1 MDPLNPPHSPGSPH
15 SLGSPE
21 ALTPKVAA
29 LTVSVP
35 AAPAPSAPAQAAPAQ
50 AVPAPTGVT
59 VTRSAS
65 VDAMP
70 SAAASVATAPART
83 VPTDPAPTAAAPP
96 DPVVAPPTPT
106 DRPPRRALSGDQRA
120 LLARRLRERA
130 AAAAARPT
138 GIPARPD
145 DEPQPLSLAQERLWF
160 VEQLTPGTAAY
171 VLPTAGRLRGPLRD
185 EALAEALRLIA
196 VRHDTLRSTFPA
208 DEDGM
213 PRVRVTPADGFTV
226 PWRTRDLTGLPAGER
241 ETAARA
247 AVEDEVA
254 LPFGLVDGP
263 LLRALL
269 LRLADDDHVLVIC
282 QHHLVGDGWS
292 AGVLLDELLTGYEE
306 LARGA
311 TPSPPPLPIRYGDF
325 AHWQR
330 ERQSLPGAA
339 ADLRYWCEAMTGVPP
354 LDLPTDRPRPA
365 VPGPGGATHA
375 FRLDADTYQ
384 AVRALSRARGAT
396 LYMTLLAAFQVVLGR
411 WSGQRDF
418 AVGTPFAGRPDEA
431 TEGLIGLFS
440 TMLPI
445 RADLGTSEPGPEDD
459 AVDGD
464 GDDAGPG
471 FAVVL
476 DRVRTAAL
484 GAQQHREAPFERLVE
499 ALNLPR
505 NLGRPPLFQ
514 VSFALQNHRAQTVQP
529 RDLQWRTFPFEGT
542 GVHLDLGLYC
552 TETEDGLDAFVTYR
566 TDLWDA
572 ATVARLAG
580 HWQRVLAGA
589 AADPHTPVGALD
601 LLTPGERDRV
611 LYEWNDSGAARPAA
625 ATLAAAVTAQAAR
638 TPDAIALVHEGR
650 TLTYAELDRRANR
663 LARLLRG
670 TGAGPDRLVGVCLDQ
685 GLDQAVC
692 LLAVLKSGAA
702 YVPLD
707 PEQPRERLAHM
718 LTDSAPV
725 ALVTTSVRRSL
736 LTASDAPVLLLDGL
750 ADRLAAVP
758 DTPPGDGA
766 GAGPDHLAY
775 VIYTSGSTGT
785 PKGVAV
791 QHRQVLTYL
800 AGVRQRFG
808 EAGLADGA
816 RYVLLQ
822 SLAFDFGLTTLYL
835 ALTTGGTLHLL
846 PPRTPG
852 PELAAHLAEW
862 RIDCVKLTPS
872 HLAALCAEVDD
883 PAELLPRRL
892 LVLGGEASGWEWARR
907 LAVAGAR
914 TGCRVINHYGPTEA
928 TVGATTHLV
937 DPDLPAAGP
946 TTPIGH
952 PLPGARVYLLDA
964 RRQPV
969 PAGVPGE
976 LWIGGDRLARGYLGL
991 PDLTAER
998 FRADPFADDPR
1009 TDPAPVTASVTASA
1023 TAPVTEEPRRPDRSA
1038 RPERPGRP
1046 GRPDRPEGSGDADD
1060 GEIVQAAAAPR
1071 MYRTGDLARH
1081 RSDGTIEFL
1090 GRDDHQVKI
1099 RGYRVEL
1106 GEVEAHLARLPGV
1119 AQAVAAARGPA
1130 GELVLVGYLVPTA
1143 DEAPPPVAELRRLL
1157 AEKLPDYL
1165 VPSRFVVLP
1174 DLPRQA
1180 HGKVDRRALP
1190 EPGTPG
1196 PGEAAVWTAPAT
1208 PTEEAVA
1215 GCWAALLGL
1224 ERVGAH
1230 DDFFDLGGHSLLAMR
1245 MVAALRGL
1253 LGPEARITLM
1263 DVFRERTVAA
1273 LAALADR
1280 SDSERGPS
1288 RFLHELTPRQ
1298 SLDRVTLS
1306 LVCLPYGG
1314 GSAVVY
1320 QPLADALPPG
1330 VALHAVAV
1338 PGHDLGMSEESL
1350 PLEEVARRCAEEV
1363 LSGVTGPVAVYG
1375 HCGVGAALAVELAH
1389 QLSAAGREPA
1399 AVYLGGIFPFA
1410 RPTEG
1415 LLGLLARF
1423 SVLDRRRSGRL
1434 HLNWLRSMGADL
1446 EGLEPEQLAT
1456 IVRNVREDSRAAE
1469 AYFTEQ
1475 LARPAPALASPV
1487 VSVIGSADPGTDFHR
1502 ERFREWGFVGPTTA
1516 VAVLDEGGH
1525 YFLKHRATELA
1536 EIVTTVHPAVAAS
1549 RTGPGPGSAPDT
1561 EPEHSAFTKA
1571 RVATKATEV
1580 AGATGVTDTTRT
1592 TEPDNA
1598 ERDRTEPVSPEND
1611 STGPG
1616 DTESDGL
1623 EHADV
1628 VALTRAHRPGRATWW
1643 LDGVH
1648 HASAA
1653 GERSATPA
1661 TRRDTRRFVAVAAS
1675 QMISQTGS
1683 ALTEFALPLWIYLS
1697 TDSVAWFGLF
1707 AVLGIVPGLLAAP
1720 LLGGLVDRVDRRRV
1734 MLVSTLVCG
1743 TSEAVLALLH
1753 VLGTLRPWHVGV
1765 LMAILSVSLTGQR
1778 LAFQSAIPQL
1788 VPKRYLGHANGVVQI
1803 SGGMAQVVAPLA
1815 AVGLLAGIGLGG
1827 VLLIDVV
1834 SYVVAA
1840 LILLAVRFP
1849 RTLAARRRETLKQE
1863 ITAGFRLVWRR
1874 PGFRA
1879 MLLFF
1884 AVLNLFLPVLF
1895 QLVPPLVLGFSG
1907 LGTVAT
1913 VSLAGGIGAIVG
1925 GLAMG
1930 VWGGPRHRRMRGMLL
1945 VLPVLA
1951 FFSVLTGLRP
1961 ELLMVCAG
1969 VFGMSAS
1976 LSILNGIYLTIIQV
1990 KVPQRFHG
1998 RVMALNQ
2005 LVAWSTLPVGFLLI
2019 APFGSRYLEPLMTS
2033 DGALADTVGA
2043 VLGAGDGRGIG
2054 LLYILLGV
2062 AILLLGAVSLR
2073 VRVLARFDR
2082 EVPDAQADDLVGLAA
2097 LTSDRP
2103 ALGTPTTAGTR
2114 PMRTG

>member
-1 MDPLNPPHSPGSPH
+1 MTEPLHAPERTPQDGS
-15 SLGSPE
+15 
-21 ALTPKVAA
+21 
-29 LTVSVP
+29 
-35 AAPAPSAPAQAAPAQ
+35 
-50 AVPAPTGVT
+50 
-59 VTRSAS
+59 R
-65 VDAMP
+65 
-70 SAAASVATAPART
+70 TAP
-83 VPTDPAPTAAAPP
+83 
-96 DPVVAPPTPT
+96 PV
-106 DRPPRRALSGDQRA
+106 PRRALSGDQRA
-120 LLARRLRERA
+120 LLARRLRDR
-130 AAAAARPT
+130 AAARPT

-145 DEPQPLSLAQERLWF
+145 DAPQPLSLAQERLWF

-171 VLPTAGRLRGPLRD
+171 VLPTAGRLRGPLRA
-185 EALAEALRLIA
+185 EPLAEALRLIA
-196 VRHDTLRSTFPA
+196 VRHDTLRSSFPV
-208 DEDGM
+208 DGDGA
-213 PRVRVTPADGFTV
+213 PRVRIAPADGFAV
-226 PWRTRDLTGLPAGER
+226 PWRTRDLAGLPADER
-241 ETAARA
+241 ETVARA
-247 AVEDEVA
+247 AVEAEVA
-254 LPFGLVDGP
+254 RPFDLANGP

-306 LARGA
+306 VARGNDFA
-311 TPSPPPLPIRYGDF
+311 PPPLPVRYGDF

-330 ERQSLPGAA
+330 ERQHLPQAA
-339 ADLRYWCEAMTGVPP
+339 TDLAYWCDAMAGVPP

-365 VPGPGGATHA
+365 VPGPDGATYT
-375 FRLDADTYQ
+375 FRLDPDTHR
-384 AVRALSRARGAT
+384 AVRALARARGTT
-396 LYMTLLAAFQVVLGR
+396 LFTTLLAAFQVVLGR

-418 AVGTPFAGRPDEA
+418 AVGTPFAGRPTEA

-445 RADLGTSEPGPEDD
+445 RADLGAPGPGPDQAADD
-459 AVDGD
+459 G
-464 GDDAGPG
+464 AGPD
-471 FAVVL
+471 FATVL

-484 GAQQHREAPFERLVE
+484 GAQQHRETPFERLVE
-499 ALNLPR
+499 ALDLPR
-505 NLGRPPLFQ
+505 DVGRPPLFQ
-514 VSFALQNHRAQTVQP
+514 VSFALQNHRAQTVRP
-529 RDLQWRTFPFEGT
+529 RGLQWRTFPFEGS

-552 TETEDGLDAFVTYR
+552 TEPDEPGAGLEAFVTYR

-572 ATVARLAG
+572 DTVARIAG
-580 HWQRVLAGA
+580 HWQRVLARV

-611 LYEWNDSGAARPAA
+611 LYEWNDSGAARPVA
-625 ATLAAAVTAQAAR
+625 ATLADAVATQAAR
-638 TPDAIALVHEGR
+638 TPDAVALVHEGR
-650 TLTYAELDRRANR
+650 PLTYGELDRRANR
-663 LARLLRG
+663 LARLLRT

-685 GLDQAVC
+685 GIDQAVC

-736 LTASDAPVLLLDGL
+736 LTASNAPVLLLDGL

-758 DTPPGDGA
+758 DTPLGDGA
-766 GAGPDHLAY
+766 GPDDLAY

-800 AGVRQRFG
+800 AGVHQRFA
-808 EAGLADGA
+808 EAGLPGGA

-835 ALTTGGTLHLL
+835 SLTTGGSLHLL

-852 PELAAHLAEW
+852 PELAAYFAAQ
-862 RIDCVKLTPS
+862 RVDCVKLTPS
-872 HLAALCAEVDD
+872 HLAALSAEVDD

-907 LAVAGAR
+907 LAAAGAR

-937 DPDLPAAGP
+937 DPDQPAAGP
-946 TTPIGH
+946 TTPIGR

-991 PDLTAER
+991 PELTSTR
-998 FRADPFADDPR
+998 FRPDPFAADPR
-1009 TDPAPVTASVTASA
+1009 AGA
-1023 TAPVTEEPRRPDRSA
+1023 ERSGGA
-1038 RPERPGRP
+1038 GT
-1046 GRPDRPEGSGDADD
+1046 
-1060 GEIVQAAAAPR
+1060 PR

-1106 GEVEAHLARLPGV
+1106 GEVEAHLARLPSV

-1143 DEAPPPVAELRRLL
+1143 DETPAPVAEMRRLL

-1196 PGEAAVWTAPAT
+1196 PADGAGWTAPTT
-1208 PTEEAVA
+1208 PTEAA
-1215 GCWAALLGL
+1215 IATCWADLLRL
-1224 ERVGAH
+1224 DRVGAH

-1245 MVAALRGL
+1245 MVAALRKL
-1253 LGPEARITLM
+1253 LGPQARITLM

-1273 LAALADR
+1273 LAAHADR
-1280 SDSERGPS
+1280 SDAERGPS
-1288 RFLHELTPRQ
+1288 RLLHELTPRQ
-1298 SLDRVTLS
+1298 PVDRVTLT

-1338 PGHDLGMSEESL
+1338 PGHDLGTSEEPL
-1350 PLEEVARRCAEEV
+1350 PLEEVARRCADEV
-1363 LSGVTGPVAVYG
+1363 LNGVTGPVAVYG

-1389 QLSAAGREPA
+1389 RLTAAGREPA

-1446 EGLEPEQLAT
+1446 EGLDPEQLAT
-1456 IVRNVREDSRAAE
+1456 IVTNVREDSRAAE
-1469 AYFTEQ
+1469 AYFTNQ
-1475 LARPAPALASPV
+1475 LAAPAAALTAPV
-1487 VSVIGSADPGTDFHR
+1487 VSVIGSADPGTEFHR
-1502 ERFREWGFVGPTTA
+1502 ERFREWGFVGATTA

-1525 YFLKHRATELA
+1525 YFLKHRAAELA

-1549 RTGPGPGSAPDT
+1549 RGQGSEDP
-1561 EPEHSAFTKA
+1561 
-1571 RVATKATEV
+1571 
-1580 AGATGVTDTTRT
+1580 AG
-1592 TEPDNA
+1592 NA
-1598 ERDRTEPVSPEND
+1598 
-1611 STGPG
+1611 
-1616 DTESDGL
+1616 
-1623 EHADV
+1623 A
-1628 VALTRAHRPGRATWW
+1628 ALTRARRPERATWW

-1648 HASAA
+1648 HTPTADERPAA
-1653 GERSATPA
+1653 PA

-1675 QMISQTGS
+1675 QMVSQTGS
-1683 ALTEFALPLWIYLS
+1683 ALTEFALPLWIYLA

-1720 LLGGLVDRVDRRRV
+1720 VLGGLVDRVDRRRV
-1734 MLVSTLVCG
+1734 MLACTLVCG

-1753 VLGTLRPWHVGV
+1753 VLDALRPWHVGV

-1803 SGGMAQVVAPLA
+1803 SGGIAQVVAPLA
-1815 AVGLLAGIGLGG
+1815 AVGLLAAIGLGG

-1834 SYVVAA
+1834 SYVAAA
-1840 LILLAVRFP
+1840 LVLLAVRFP

-1863 ITAGFRLVWRR
+1863 ITAGFQLVWRR

-1879 MLLFF
+1879 MLVFF

-1913 VSLAGGIGAIVG
+1913 VSLAGGIGALTG

-1945 VLPVLA
+1945 VVPVLA

-1961 ELLMVCAG
+1961 ELLVVCAG
-1969 VFGMSAS
+1969 VFGTSAS
-1976 LSILNGIYLTIIQV
+1976 LSLLNGIYLTIVQV

-2019 APFGSRYLEPLMTS
+2019 APFGTRYLEPLMAS
-2033 DGALADTVGA
+2033 DGALADT
-2043 VLGAGDGRGIG
+2043 LGTVIGTGDGRGIG
-2054 LLYILLGV
+2054 LLYVLLG
-2062 AILLLGAVSLR
+2062 AALLLLGAVSLR
-2073 VRVLARFDR
+2073 VRVLARFDQ

-2103 ALGTPTTAGTR
+2103 AGAAAR
-2114 PMRTG
+2114 PARTG

>member
-1 MDPLNPPHSPGSPH
+1 MEPLHSPEPLHFPEPLH
-15 SLGSPE
+15 S
-21 ALTPKVAA
+21 
-29 LTVSVP
+29 
-35 AAPAPSAPAQAAPAQ
+35 APSASTAR
-50 AVPAPTGVT
+50 G
-59 VTRSAS
+59 SATT
-65 VDAMP
+65 
-70 SAAASVATAPART
+70 ATAP
-83 VPTDPAPTAAAPP
+83 PAAQA
-96 DPVVAPPTPT
+96 
-106 DRPPRRALSGDQRA
+106 RPPRRTLSSDQRA

-130 AAAAARPT
+130 AVAAARPT

-145 DEPQPLSLAQERLWF
+145 DEPEPLSLAQERLWF

-171 VLPTAGRLRGPLRD
+171 VLPTAGRLRGPLRA
-185 EALAEALRLIA
+185 EPLAEALRLIA
-196 VRHDTLRSTFPA
+196 VRHDTLRSSFPV
-208 DEDGM
+208 DEDGA
-213 PRVRVTPADGFTV
+213 PRVRVTPADAFTV
-226 PWRTRDLTGLPAGER
+226 PWLARDLSGLPAEER

-247 AVEDEVA
+247 AVEAEVA
-254 LPFGLVDGP
+254 RPFDLTDGP

-269 LRLADDDHVLVIC
+269 LRLTDDDHVLVIC

-311 TPSPPPLPIRYGDF
+311 VPARPPLPLCYGDF

-330 ERQSLPGAA
+330 ERQNLPQAA
-339 ADLRYWCEAMTGVPP
+339 ADLRYWCRTMTGVPP
-354 LDLPTDRPRPA
+354 LELPTDRSRPA
-365 VPGPGGATHA
+365 LPGPGGATHT
-375 FRLDADTYQ
+375 FRLDADTYR

-396 LYMTLLAAFQVVLGR
+396 LFMTLLAAFQVVLGR

-418 AVGTPFAGRPDEA
+418 AVGTPFAGRPTEA

-445 RADLGTSEPGPEDD
+445 RADLAAPEPGPGPDT
-459 AVDGD
+459 AADGT
-464 GDDAGPG
+464 GPSFG
-471 FAVVL
+471 VVL

-484 GAQQHREAPFERLVE
+484 GAQQHRETPAQRLVE
-499 ALNLPR
+499 ALDLPR
-505 NLGRPPLFQ
+505 DLGRPPLFQ
-514 VSFALQNHRAQTVQP
+514 VSFALQNHRSQTVHP
-529 RDLQWRTFPFEGT
+529 HDLEWRTFPFEGS

-552 TETEDGLDAFVTYR
+552 TEPAEPGAGLDAFLTYR

-572 ATVARLAG
+572 DTVARLAG
-580 HWQRVLAGA
+580 HWQRVLVRAV
-589 AADPHTPVGALD
+589 ADPDTPVDALD

-611 LYEWNDSGAARPAA
+611 LYEWNDSGTARPSA
-625 ATLAAAVTAQAAR
+625 ATLADAVAAQAAR
-638 TPDAIALVHEGR
+638 TPDEVALVHEGR
-650 TLTYAELDRRANR
+650 TLTYRELDGRANR
-663 LARLLRG
+663 LARLLRT

-685 GLDQAVC
+685 GLDQAVS

-718 LTDSAPV
+718 LTDSMPV

-758 DTPPGDGA
+758 DTPLDDGEGA
-766 GAGPDHLAY
+766 GADHLAY

-800 AGVRQRFG
+800 AGVRRRFA
-808 EAGLADGA
+808 EAGLPDGA
-816 RYVLLQ
+816 RYALLQ

-835 ALTTGGTLHLL
+835 SLTTGGSLHLL

-852 PELAAHLAEW
+852 PELAAYLAD
-862 RIDCVKLTPS
+862 RNIDCIKLTPS
-872 HLAALCAEVDD
+872 HLAALSAEVDD

-892 LVLGGEASGWEWARR
+892 LVLGGEASGWEWARG
-907 LAVAGAR
+907 LAAAGAR

-937 DPDLPAAGP
+937 DPALPAAGP
-946 TTPIGH
+946 TTPIGR

-991 PDLTAER
+991 PELTADR
-998 FRADPFADDPR
+998 FRADPFAGDSR
-1009 TDPAPVTASVTASA
+1009 ACAAP
-1023 TAPVTEEPRRPDRSA
+1023 EPERSG
-1038 RPERPGRP
+1038 RPERNERSGRP
-1046 GRPDRPEGSGDADD
+1046 GGTESSEAAGGDAT
-1060 GEIVQAAAAPR
+1060 PR

-1081 RSDGTIEFL
+1081 RGDGTIEFL

-1106 GEVEAHLARLPGV
+1106 GEVEAHLARLPDV

-1143 DEAPPPVAELRRLL
+1143 DGSPPPVAELRRLL

-1165 VPSRFVVLP
+1165 VPSRFVILP

-1190 EPGTPG
+1190 EPGAPG
-1196 PGEAAVWTAPAT
+1196 PAEGAVWTAPAT

-1215 GCWAALLGL
+1215 ACWAGLLGL

-1245 MVAALRGL
+1245 MVAALRKL
-1253 LGPEARITLM
+1253 LGAEARITLM

-1273 LAALADR
+1273 LSVLADR

-1288 RFLHELTPRQ
+1288 RLLHELTPRQ
-1298 SLDRVTLS
+1298 PVERVTLS

-1363 LSGVTGPVAVYG
+1363 LNGVTGPVAVYG

-1389 QLSAAGREPA
+1389 RLTAAGREPT

-1446 EGLEPEQLAT
+1446 EGLDPEQLAT

-1475 LARPAPALASPV
+1475 LARPATALSSPV
-1487 VSVIGSADPGTDFHR
+1487 VSVIGSADPGTEFHR
-1502 ERFREWGFVGPTTA
+1502 ERFREWGFVGSTTA

-1525 YFLKHRATELA
+1525 YFLKHRAAELA

-1549 RTGPGPGSAPDT
+1549 
-1561 EPEHSAFTKA
+1561 
-1571 RVATKATEV
+1571 
-1580 AGATGVTDTTRT
+1580 DTTAST
-1592 TEPDNA
+1592 GAAEPDA
-1598 ERDRTEPVSPEND
+1598 
-1611 STGPG
+1611 
-1616 DTESDGL
+1616 
-1623 EHADV
+1623 A
-1628 VALTRAHRPGRATWW
+1628 ALTRDRRPARATWW

-1648 HASAA
+1648 HA
-1653 GERSATPA
+1653 RATAEPPTAPA

-1675 QMISQTGS
+1675 QTISQTGS

-1720 LLGGLVDRVDRRRV
+1720 VLGSLVDRVDRRRV
-1734 MLVSTLVCG
+1734 MLASTLVCG

-1753 VLGTLRPWHVGV
+1753 VFGTLRPWHVGV

-1803 SGGMAQVVAPLA
+1803 SGGIAQVVAPLA
-1815 AVGLLAGIGLGG
+1815 AVGLLAAIGLGG

-1834 SYVVAA
+1834 SYVLAA
-1840 LILLAVRFP
+1840 TILLIVRFP

-1879 MLLFF
+1879 MLVFF

-1913 VSLAGGIGAIVG
+1913 VSLAGGIGAITG

-1930 VWGGPRHRRMRGMLL
+1930 AWGGPRHRRMRGMLL
-1945 VLPVLA
+1945 VIPVLA

-1961 ELLMVCAG
+1961 ELLVVCAG

-1976 LSILNGIYLTIIQV
+1976 LSLLNGIYLTIIQV

-2019 APFGSRYLEPLMTS
+2019 APFGSHYLEPLMAS
-2033 DGALADTVGA
+2033 GGGLADTAGA
-2043 VLGAGDGRGIG
+2043 VLGTGDGRGIG
-2054 LLYILLGV
+2054 LLYVLLGV

-2073 VRVLARFDR
+2073 VRVLARFDQQ
-2082 EVPDAQADDLVGLAA
+2082 VPDAQADDLVGLAA

-2103 ALGTPTTAGTR
+2103 AAPAVEAR
-2114 PMRTG
+2114 PARTD

>member
-1 MDPLNPPHSPGSPH
+1 
-15 SLGSPE
+15 
-21 ALTPKVAA
+21 
-29 LTVSVP
+29 P
-35 AAPAPSAPAQAAPAQ
+35 A
-50 AVPAPTGVT
+50 
-59 VTRSAS
+59 
-65 VDAMP
+65 
-70 SAAASVATAPART
+70 
-83 VPTDPAPTAAAPP
+83 
-96 DPVVAPPTPT
+96 
-106 DRPPRRALSGDQRA
+106 
-120 LLARRLRERA
+120 
-130 AAAAARPT
+130 
-138 GIPARPD
+138 
-145 DEPQPLSLAQERLWF
+145 
-160 VEQLTPGTAAY
+160 
-171 VLPTAGRLRGPLRD
+171 
-185 EALAEALRLIA
+185 
-196 VRHDTLRSTFPA
+196 
-208 DEDGM
+208 
-213 PRVRVTPADGFTV
+213 
-226 PWRTRDLTGLPAGER
+226 
-241 ETAARA
+241 
-247 AVEDEVA
+247 
-254 LPFGLVDGP
+254 
-263 LLRALL
+263 
-269 LRLADDDHVLVIC
+269 
-282 QHHLVGDGWS
+282 
-292 AGVLLDELLTGYEE
+292 
-306 LARGA
+306 
-311 TPSPPPLPIRYGDF
+311 
-325 AHWQR
+325 
-330 ERQSLPGAA
+330 
-339 ADLRYWCEAMTGVPP
+339 
-354 LDLPTDRPRPA
+354 
-365 VPGPGGATHA
+365 
-375 FRLDADTYQ
+375 
-384 AVRALSRARGAT
+384 
-396 LYMTLLAAFQVVLGR
+396 
-411 WSGQRDF
+411 
-418 AVGTPFAGRPDEA
+418 
-431 TEGLIGLFS
+431 
-440 TMLPI
+440 
-445 RADLGTSEPGPEDD
+445 
-459 AVDGD
+459 
-464 GDDAGPG
+464 
-471 FAVVL
+471 
-476 DRVRTAAL
+476 
-484 GAQQHREAPFERLVE
+484 
-499 ALNLPR
+499 
-505 NLGRPPLFQ
+505 
-514 VSFALQNHRAQTVQP
+514 
-529 RDLQWRTFPFEGT
+529 
-542 GVHLDLGLYC
+542 
-552 TETEDGLDAFVTYR
+552 
-566 TDLWDA
+566 
-572 ATVARLAG
+572 
-580 HWQRVLAGA
+580 
-589 AADPHTPVGALD
+589 
-601 LLTPGERDRV
+601 ERDRV
-611 LYEWNDSGAARPAA
+611 LYEWNDSGAAHPAA
-625 ATLAAAVTAQAAR
+625 ATLADAVAAQAAR
-638 TPDAIALVHEGR
+638 TPDTVALVHEGR
-650 TLTYAELDRRANR
+650 TLTYAQLDRRANR
-663 LARLLRG
+663 LARLLRT

-718 LTDSAPV
+718 LTDSTPV

-736 LTASDAPVLLLDGL
+736 LTASDAPVLLLDGI

-758 DTPPGDGA
+758 DTPPADGV

-800 AGVRQRFG
+800 AGVRQRFA
-808 EAGLADGA
+808 EAGLPDGA

-835 ALTTGGTLHLL
+835 SLTTGGSLHLL

-852 PELAAHLAEW
+852 PELAAYLAEQ
-862 RIDCVKLTPS
+862 RVDCVKLTPS
-872 HLAALCAEVDD
+872 HLAALSAQVDD

-892 LVLGGEASGWEWARR
+892 LVLGGEASGWEWARG
-907 LAVAGAR
+907 LAAAGAR
-914 TGCRVINHYGPTEA
+914 SGCRVINHYGPTEA

-937 DPDLPAAGP
+937 DPALPAAGP
-946 TTPIGH
+946 TTPIGR

-964 RRQPV
+964 RRRPV

-991 PDLTAER
+991 PELTAER
-998 FRADPFADDPR
+998 FRADPFV
-1009 TDPAPVTASVTASA
+1009 PAARDTRPA
-1023 TAPVTEEPRRPDRSA
+1023 TAPG
-1038 RPERPGRP
+1038 PG
-1046 GRPDRPEGSGDADD
+1046 
-1060 GEIVQAAAAPR
+1060 AAAPPQKGR

-1106 GEVEAHLARLPGV
+1106 GEVEAHLARLPHV

-1143 DEAPPPVAELRRLL
+1143 DGTPPPVAEVRRLL

-1190 EPGTPG
+1190 EPGAPG
-1196 PGEAAVWTAPAT
+1196 PAGAAARTAPAT
-1208 PTEEAVA
+1208 PTEETIAA
-1215 GCWAALLGL
+1215 CWAALLGV
-1224 ERVGAH
+1224 ERVGTH

-1245 MVAALRGL
+1245 MVAALRKL

-1280 SDSERGPS
+1280 SGSERGPS
-1288 RFLHELTPRQ
+1288 RLLHELTPRQ
-1298 SLDRVTLS
+1298 PADRVTLS

-1314 GSAVVY
+1314 GSAVAY

-1363 LSGVTGPVAVYG
+1363 LNGVPGPVAVYG

-1389 QLSAAGREPA
+1389 RLAAAGREPA

-1446 EGLEPEQLAT
+1446 EGLDPEQLAT

-1469 AYFTEQ
+1469 AYFTER
-1475 LARPAPALASPV
+1475 LARPVPALGSPV
-1487 VSVIGSADPGTDFHR
+1487 ISVIGSADPGTEFHR
-1502 ERFREWGFVGPTTA
+1502 ERFREWGFVGSTTA

-1525 YFLKHRATELA
+1525 YFLKHRAAELA
-1536 EIVTTVHPAVAAS
+1536 EIVTTVHPAVAES
-1549 RTGPGPGSAPDT
+1549 RAGSCHAPAPG
-1561 EPEHSAFTKA
+1561 
-1571 RVATKATEV
+1571 
-1580 AGATGVTDTTRT
+1580 TTNT
-1592 TEPDNA
+1592 TEHMEHTGHIEQA
-1598 ERDRTEPVSPEND
+1598 ERAERS
-1611 STGPG
+1611 
-1616 DTESDGL
+1616 
-1623 EHADV
+1623 EHADIT
-1628 VALTRAHRPGRATWW
+1628 ALTRARRPARATWW

-1648 HASAA
+1648 HAPAA
-1653 GERSATPA
+1653 GERPAAPAA

-1675 QMISQTGS
+1675 QTISQTGS
-1683 ALTEFALPLWIYLS
+1683 ALTEFALPLWIYLA

-1720 LLGGLVDRVDRRRV
+1720 VLGGLVDRVDRRRV
-1734 MLVSTLVCG
+1734 MLLSTLVCG

-1753 VLGTLRPWHVGV
+1753 TFGTLRPWHVGV

-1788 VPKRYLGHANGVVQI
+1788 VPKRYLGHANGAVQI
-1803 SGGMAQVVAPLA
+1803 SGGIAQVVAPLA
-1815 AVGLLAGIGLGG
+1815 AVGLLAAIGLGG

-1834 SYVVAA
+1834 SYAVAA
-1840 LILLAVRFP
+1840 LVLLTVRFP
-1849 RTLAARRRETLKQE
+1849 RTLAARRRETLRQE

-1879 MLLFF
+1879 MLIFF

-1913 VSLAGGIGAIVG
+1913 VSLAGGIGAIAG

-1945 VLPVLA
+1945 VVPVLA

-1961 ELLMVCAG
+1961 ELLLVCAG

-1976 LSILNGIYLTIIQV
+1976 LSLLNGIYLTIIQV
-1990 KVPQRFHG
+1990 KVAQRFHG

-2019 APFGSRYLEPLMTS
+2019 APFGTRYLEPLMAS
-2033 DGALADTVGA
+2033 GGGLADTVGT
-2043 VLGAGDGRGIG
+2043 VLGTGDGRGIG
-2054 LLYILLGV
+2054 LLYLLLGA
-2062 AILLLGAVSLR
+2062 AILLLGAVALR
-2073 VRVLARFDR
+2073 VRTLARFDR
-2082 EVPDAQADDLVGLAA
+2082 ETPDAQADDLVGLAA
-2097 LTSDRP
+2097 LTS
-2103 ALGTPTTAGTR
+2103 A
-2114 PMRTG
+2114 RTD

>member
-1 MDPLNPPHSPGSPH
+1 MDPLTSPTHPPTRGP
-15 SLGSPE
+15 
-21 ALTPKVAA
+21 AT
-29 LTVSVP
+29 
-35 AAPAPSAPAQAAPAQ
+35 AAPASA
-50 AVPAPTGVT
+50 G
-59 VTRSAS
+59 
-65 VDAMP
+65 
-70 SAAASVATAPART
+70 
-83 VPTDPAPTAAAPP
+83 
-96 DPVVAPPTPT
+96 
-106 DRPPRRALSGDQRA
+106 RPHRRALSGDQRA

-130 AAAAARPT
+130 AARPT

-145 DEPQPLSLAQERLWF
+145 GEPQPLSLAQERLWF

-171 VLPTAGRLRGPLRD
+171 VLPTAGRLHGPLRA
-185 EALAEALRLIA
+185 EPLAEALRLIA
-196 VRHDTLRSTFPA
+196 VRHDTLRSSFPG
-208 DEDGM
+208 DEDGV
-213 PRVRVTPADGFTV
+213 PRVRVAPADGFTV
-226 PWRTRDLTGLPAGER
+226 PWRTRDLTGLPVDER
-241 ETAARA
+241 EPAARA
-247 AVEDEVA
+247 AVEAEVA
-254 LPFGLVDGP
+254 RPFDLAEGP

-292 AGVLLDELLTGYEE
+292 AGVLLDELLTGYGE

-311 TPSPPPLPIRYGDF
+311 AFAPPPLPVGYGDF

-330 ERQSLPGAA
+330 ERQNLPQATD
-339 ADLRYWCEAMTGVPP
+339 DLRYWCGATAGVPP

-365 VPGPGGATHA
+365 VPGPGGATYA
-375 FRLDADTYQ
+375 FRLDDDTYR

-396 LYMTLLAAFQVVLGR
+396 LFMTLLAAFQVVLGR

-418 AVGTPFAGRPDEA
+418 AVGTPFAGRPTEA

-445 RADLGTSEPGPEDD
+445 RADLGTPEPD
-459 AVDGD
+459 ADGD
-464 GDDAGPG
+464 ADAEADDAGPD
-471 FAVVL
+471 FATVL

-484 GAQQHREAPFERLVE
+484 GAQQHRETPFERLVE

-505 NLGRPPLFQ
+505 DLGRPPLFQ
-514 VSFALQNHRAQTVQP
+514 VSFALQNHRAQTVRP
-529 RDLQWRTFPFEGT
+529 HDLEWRTFPFEGS

-552 TETEDGLDAFVTYR
+552 TETTGPENATGLDAFVTYR

-572 ATVARLAG
+572 DTVARLAG
-580 HWQRVLAGA
+580 HWQRALARA
-589 AADPHTPVGALD
+589 AADPHTPVRALD

-611 LYEWNDSGAARPAA
+611 LYEWNDSGAAHPTA
-625 ATLAAAVTAQAAR
+625 ATLADAVAAQAAR
-638 TPDAIALVHEGR
+638 TPDAPALVHEGR

-663 LARLLRG
+663 LARLLRSS
-670 TGAGPDRLVGVCLDQ
+670 GAGPDRLVGVCLDQ

-750 ADRLAAVP
+750 ADRLAALP
-758 DTPPGDGA
+758 DTPPGD

-800 AGVRQRFG
+800 AGVRQRFA
-808 EAGLADGA
+808 EAGLPDGA
-816 RYVLLQ
+816 RYALLQ

-835 ALTTGGTLHLL
+835 SLTTGGSLHLL

-852 PELAAHLAEW
+852 PELAAHLARH

-872 HLAALCAEVDD
+872 HLAALSAEVDD

-907 LAVAGAR
+907 LAAAGAR

-937 DPDLPAAGP
+937 DPDRPAAGP
-946 TTPIGH
+946 TTPIGR

-991 PDLTAER
+991 PELTATR
-998 FRADPFADDPR
+998 FHTDPFANDPR
-1009 TDPAPVTASVTASA
+1009 TAA
-1023 TAPVTEEPRRPDRSA
+1023 
-1038 RPERPGRP
+1038 ER
-1046 GRPDRPEGSGDADD
+1046 GD
-1060 GEIVQAAAAPR
+1060 APR

-1081 RSDGTIEFL
+1081 RADGTIEFL

-1143 DEAPPPVAELRRLL
+1143 GQTPPPVAEVRRLL

-1190 EPGTPG
+1190 EPGAPG
-1196 PGEAAVWTAPAT
+1196 PADGAARTAPAT
-1208 PTEEAVA
+1208 ATEKAVA
-1215 GCWAALLGL
+1215 ACWATLLGL

-1245 MVAALRGL
+1245 MVAALRKV
-1253 LGPEARITLM
+1253 LGPEGRITLM

-1280 SDSERGPS
+1280 SGAERGPS
-1288 RFLHELTPRQ
+1288 RLLHELTPRQ
-1298 SLDRVTLS
+1298 PVDRITLS

-1350 PLEEVARRCAEEV
+1350 PLEEVARRCADEV
-1363 LSGVTGPVAVYG
+1363 LNGVSGPVAVYG

-1389 QLSAAGREPA
+1389 RLRAAGREPA

-1446 EGLEPEQLAT
+1446 EGLDPKQLAT
-1456 IVRNVREDSRAAE
+1456 IVANVREDSRAAE

-1475 LARPAPALASPV
+1475 LASPAPALDAPV
-1487 VSVIGSADPGTDFHR
+1487 ISVIGSADPGTEFHR
-1502 ERFREWGFVGPTTA
+1502 ERFREWGFVGSTTA

-1525 YFLKHRATELA
+1525 YFLKHRAAELA
-1536 EIVTTVHPAVAAS
+1536 EILTTVHPAVVAS
-1549 RTGPGPGSAPDT
+1549 RHEGPKDPPG
-1561 EPEHSAFTKA
+1561 H
-1571 RVATKATEV
+1571 AT
-1580 AGATGVTDTTRT
+1580 
-1592 TEPDNA
+1592 
-1598 ERDRTEPVSPEND
+1598 
-1611 STGPG
+1611 
-1616 DTESDGL
+1616 L
-1623 EHADV
+1623 
-1628 VALTRAHRPGRATWW
+1628 ALTRARRPARATWW

-1648 HASAA
+1648 HAPAA
-1653 GERSATPA
+1653 DEQRPAAPA

-1683 ALTEFALPLWIYLS
+1683 ALTEFALPLWIFLA

-1720 LLGGLVDRVDRRRV
+1720 VLGSLVDRVDRRRV
-1734 MLVSTLVCG
+1734 MLTSTLVCG
-1743 TSEAVLALLH
+1743 ASEAVLALLH
-1753 VLGTLRPWHVGV
+1753 VLGALRPWHVGV

-1803 SGGMAQVVAPLA
+1803 SGGIAQVVAPLA
-1815 AVGLLAGIGLGG
+1815 AVGLLAAIGLGG

-1834 SYVVAA
+1834 SYAAAA
-1840 LILLAVRFP
+1840 LVLLTVRFP

-1895 QLVPPLVLGFSG
+1895 QLIPPLVLGFSG

-1913 VSLAGGIGAIVG
+1913 VSLAGGIGALTG

-1945 VLPVLA
+1945 VVPVLA

-1961 ELLMVCAG
+1961 ELLVVCAG
-1969 VFGMSAS
+1969 VFGTSAS
-1976 LSILNGIYLTIIQV
+1976 LSLLNGIYLTIIQV

-2019 APFGSRYLEPLMTS
+2019 APLGSGYLEPLMAS
-2033 DGALADTVGA
+2033 GGGLADTVGA
-2043 VLGAGDGRGIG
+2043 VLGTGDGRGIG
-2054 LLYILLGV
+2054 LLYVLLGI
-2062 AILLLGAVSLR
+2062 ALLLLAAISLR
-2073 VRVLARFDR
+2073 VRVLARFDQD
-2082 EVPDAQADDLVGLAA
+2082 VPDAQADDLVGLAA

-2103 ALGTPTTAGTR
+2103 AAAAAR
-2114 PMRTG
+2114 PARTG

>member
-1 MDPLNPPHSPGSPH
+1 MDPLHSPAPG
-15 SLGSPE
+15 
-21 ALTPKVAA
+21 AL
-29 LTVSVP
+29 
-35 AAPAPSAPAQAAPAQ
+35 
-50 AVPAPTGVT
+50 
-59 VTRSAS
+59 
-65 VDAMP
+65 
-70 SAAASVATAPART
+70 
-83 VPTDPAPTAAAPP
+83 APTAAAAFPSLSAP
-96 DPVVAPPTPT
+96 TAPAPTDPVPSGPEPLASSRAATVPAPAAATGPAPVATAPPGPQ
-106 DRPPRRALSGDQRA
+106 PRRALSGDQRA
-120 LLARRLRERA
+120 LLARRLRERS
-130 AAAAARPT
+130 AARPA

-145 DEPQPLSLAQERLWF
+145 DVPPPLSLAQERLWF

-171 VLPTAGRLRGPLRD
+171 VLPTAGRLRGPLL
-185 EALAEALRLIA
+185 AGPLAEALRLIA
-196 VRHDTLRSTFPA
+196 VRHKTLRSSFPV
-208 DEDGM
+208 DEDGA
-213 PRVRVTPADGFTV
+213 PRVRVAPADGFTV
-226 PWRTRDLTGLPAGER
+226 PWRTRDLTDVPAGER
-241 ETAARA
+241 EAAARA
-247 AVEDEVA
+247 AVEAEVA
-254 LPFGLVDGP
+254 RPFDLTDGP

-292 AGVLLDELLTGYEE
+292 AGVLLDELLGGYGE
-306 LARGA
+306 LARGT
-311 TPSPPPLPIRYGDF
+311 TPARPPLPVRYGDF

-330 ERQSLPGAA
+330 ERQHLPRA
-339 ADLRYWCEAMTGVPP
+339 ADELRYWCEAMAGVPP
-354 LDLPTDRPRPA
+354 LDLPTDRPRP
-365 VPGPGGATHA
+365 VLPGPGGATHA
-375 FRLDADTYQ
+375 FRLDADTYR
-384 AVRALSRARGAT
+384 AVRALSRARGTT
-396 LYMTLLAAFQVVLGR
+396 LFMTLLAAFQVVLGR

-418 AVGTPFAGRPDEA
+418 AVGTPFAGRPTEA
-431 TEGLIGLFS
+431 TEDLIGLFS

-445 RADLGTSEPGPEDD
+445 RADLTAPAPEPDPGPVSEPAPGAGTASDD
-459 AVDGD
+459 G
-464 GDDAGPG
+464 AGPD
-471 FAVVL
+471 FATVL

-484 GAQQHREAPFERLVE
+484 GAQQHRETPFERLVE
-499 ALNLPR
+499 ALDLPR
-505 NLGRPPLFQ
+505 DLGRPPLFQ
-514 VSFALQNHRAQTVQP
+514 VSFALQNHRAQTVRP
-529 RDLQWRTFPFEGT
+529 HDLEWRTFPFDGS

-580 HWQRVLAGA
+580 HWQRVLDRA
-589 AADPHTPVGALD
+589 AAEPHTPVGALD
-601 LLTPGERDRV
+601 LLTPGERDQV
-611 LYEWNDSGAARPAA
+611 LYGWNDSGTAHPVAE
-625 ATLAAAVTAQAAR
+625 TLAGAVTAQAAR
-638 TPDAIALVHEGR
+638 TPDAVALVHEDR

-663 LARLLRG
+663 LARLLR
-670 TGAGPDRLVGVCLDQ
+670 TAGAGPDRLVGVCLDQ

-758 DTPPGDGA
+758 DTPPDG
-766 GAGPDHLAY
+766 GAGPDDLAY

-800 AGVRQRFG
+800 AGVRRRFA
-808 EAGLADGA
+808 EAGLPDGA
-816 RYVLLQ
+816 RHVLLQ

-852 PELAAHLAEW
+852 PELAAYLAE
-862 RIDCVKLTPS
+862 RRVDCVKLTPS
-872 HLAALCAEVDD
+872 HLAALSAEVDD

-907 LAVAGAR
+907 LAAAGAR
-914 TGCRVINHYGPTEA
+914 TGCRVVNHYGPTEA

-937 DPDLPAAGP
+937 DPDRPAAGP
-946 TTPIGH
+946 TTPIGR

-991 PDLTAER
+991 PELTADR
-998 FRADPFADDPR
+998 FRADPFAR
-1009 TDPAPVTASVTASA
+1009 
-1023 TAPVTEEPRRPDRSA
+1023 
-1038 RPERPGRP
+1038 
-1046 GRPDRPEGSGDADD
+1046 D
-1060 GEIVQAAAAPR
+1060 GEAGGGGGTPR

-1130 GELVLVGYLVPTA
+1130 GELVLVGYLVPSA
-1143 DEAPPPVAELRRLL
+1143 DEAPPPVAEVRRLL

-1190 EPGTPG
+1190 EPGAPG
-1196 PGEAAVWTAPAT
+1196 PGEGAVWTAPAT

-1215 GCWAALLGL
+1215 ACWATLLGL
-1224 ERVGAH
+1224 ERVGAQ
-1230 DDFFDLGGHSLLAMR
+1230 DDFFDLGGHSLLAIR
-1245 MVAALRGL
+1245 MVAGLRKV

-1280 SDSERGPS
+1280 SGSERGPS
-1288 RFLHELTPRQ
+1288 RLLHELTPRQ
-1298 SLDRVTLS
+1298 PADRVTLS

-1363 LSGVTGPVAVYG
+1363 LSGVAGPVAVYG
-1375 HCGVGAALAVELAH
+1375 HCGVGAALGVELAH
-1389 QLSAAGREPA
+1389 RLAAAGREPTA
-1399 AVYLGGIFPFA
+1399 LYLGGIFPFA

-1446 EGLEPEQLAT
+1446 EGLDPEQLAT

-1469 AYFTEQ
+1469 AYFTER

-1487 VSVIGSADPGTDFHR
+1487 VSVVGSADPGTEFHR
-1502 ERFREWGFVGPTTA
+1502 ERYREWGFVGSTTA

-1525 YFLKHRATELA
+1525 YFLKHRAGELA
-1536 EIVTTVHPAVAAS
+1536 EIVTTVHPAVVAS
-1549 RTGPGPGSAPDT
+1549 RAGAGPEGASGPAAATDAVRAERAAEVPEPAGAEHS
-1561 EPEHSAFTKA
+1561 EHPEHPD
-1571 RVATKATEV
+1571 
-1580 AGATGVTDTTRT
+1580 VT
-1592 TEPDNA
+1592 
-1598 ERDRTEPVSPEND
+1598 
-1611 STGPG
+1611 
-1616 DTESDGL
+1616 
-1623 EHADV
+1623 
-1628 VALTRAHRPGRATWW
+1628 ALTRARRPARATWW

-1648 HASAA
+1648 HAPAA
-1653 GERSATPA
+1653 GERPGAPA
-1661 TRRDTRRFVAVAAS
+1661 TRRDTRRFVAVAGS

-1697 TDSVAWFGLF
+1697 TDSIAWFGLF

-1720 LLGGLVDRVDRRRV
+1720 VLGSLVDRVDRRRV
-1734 MLVSTLVCG
+1734 MLASTLVCG
-1743 TSEAVLALLH
+1743 SSEAVLALLH
-1753 VLGTLRPWHVGV
+1753 GFGSLRSWHVGV

-1778 LAFQSAIPQL
+1778 LAFQSSIPQL

-1803 SGGMAQVVAPLA
+1803 SGGIAQVVAPLA
-1815 AVGLLAGIGLGG
+1815 AVGLLAVIGLGG

-1834 SYVVAA
+1834 SYGVAA
-1840 LILLAVRFP
+1840 LVLLTVRFP
-1849 RTLAARRRETLKQE
+1849 HTLGARRRETLKQE
-1863 ITAGFRLVWRR
+1863 IAAGFRLVWRR

-1879 MLLFF
+1879 MLFFF

-1895 QLVPPLVLGFSG
+1895 QLVSPLVLGFSG

-1913 VSLAGGIGAIVG
+1913 VSLAGGLGAITG

-1945 VLPVLA
+1945 VVPVLA
-1951 FFSVLTGLRP
+1951 FFSVVTGSRP
-1961 ELLMVCAG
+1961 DVLVVCAG

-1976 LSILNGIYLTIIQV
+1976 LSLLNGIYLTIVQV

-2019 APFGSRYLEPLMTS
+2019 APFGSRFLEPLMAS
-2033 DGALADTVGA
+2033 GGGLADTVGA
-2043 VLGAGDGRGIG
+2043 ALGTGEGRGIG
-2054 LLYILLGV
+2054 LLYVLLGA
-2062 AILLLGAVSLR
+2062 AILLLGAISLR

-2103 ALGTPTTAGTR
+2103 AAPR
-2114 PMRTG
+2114 PPRIV

>member
-1 MDPLNPPHSPGSPH
+1 MDPLNPPPSRPHTPPGGPAATAAAPVPSASVASVPLPVPVASAAVP
-15 SLGSPE
+15 SL
-21 ALTPKVAA
+21 
-29 LTVSVP
+29 SVP
-35 AAPAPSAPAQAAPAQ
+35 AM
-50 AVPAPTGVT
+50 PAPTG
-59 VTRSAS
+59 
-65 VDAMP
+65 P
-70 SAAASVATAPART
+70 APAAR
-83 VPTDPAPTAAAPP
+83 PA
-96 DPVVAPPTPT
+96 
-106 DRPPRRALSGDQRA
+106 RRALNGDQRA

-130 AAAAARPT
+130 AAGSARPT
-138 GIPARPD
+138 GIPVRPHG
-145 DEPQPLSLAQERLWF
+145 EPVPLSLAQERLWF

-171 VLPTAGRLRGPLRD
+171 VLPTAGRLRGPLRAD
-185 EALAEALRLIA
+185 ALAEALRLIA
-196 VRHDTLRSTFPA
+196 VRHDPLRGSFP
-208 DEDGM
+208 EDDNGA
-213 PRVRVTPADGFTV
+213 PQVRVAPADGFTV
-226 PWRTRDLTGLPAGER
+226 PWRTRDLTGLPAEER
-241 ETAARA
+241 ESAARA
-247 AVEDEVA
+247 AVEAEVA
-254 LPFGLVDGP
+254 RPFDLADGP

-292 AGVLLDELLTGYEE
+292 AGVLLDELLSGYEE
-306 LARGA
+306 LARGV
-311 TPSPPPLPIRYGDF
+311 TPAPPPLPLRYGDF

-330 ERQSLPGAA
+330 ERQNLPEAA
-339 ADLRYWCEAMTGVPP
+339 ADLRYWCETMAGVPP
-354 LDLPTDRPRPA
+354 LDLPGDRARPA
-365 VPGPGGATHA
+365 LPGPGGATYT
-375 FRLDADTYQ
+375 FRLDADTYRS
-384 AVRALSRARGAT
+384 VRALSRSRGAT
-396 LYMTLLAAFQVVLGR
+396 LFMTLLAAFQVVLGR
-411 WSGQRDF
+411 WAGQRDF
-418 AVGTPFAGRPDEA
+418 AVGTPFAGRPTEA

-440 TMLPI
+440 TMLPL
-445 RADLGTSEPGPEDD
+445 RADLSTPGPGAGSDD
-459 AVDGD
+459 G
-464 GDDAGPG
+464 AGPD
-471 FAVVL
+471 FATVL
-476 DRVRTAAL
+476 DRVRAAAL
-484 GAQQHREAPFERLVE
+484 GAQRHRETPFERLVE
-499 ALNLPR
+499 ALDLPR
-505 NLGRPPLFQ
+505 DLGRPPLFQ
-514 VSFALQNHRAQTVQP
+514 VSFALQNHRAQTVRP
-529 RDLQWRTFPFEGT
+529 RDLEWRTFPFEGS

-552 TETEDGLDAFVTYR
+552 TETEATEATAGRGEPGIDAFITYR

-572 ATVARLAG
+572 DTIARLAG
-580 HWQRVLAGA
+580 HWRRVLVQA

-601 LLTPGERDRV
+601 LLTPAERDRV
-611 LYEWNDSGAARPAA
+611 LYEWNDSGTARPSAT
-625 ATLAAAVTAQAAR
+625 TLADAVAAQATR
-638 TPDAIALVHEGR
+638 TPDAVALVHEGR
-650 TLTYAELDRRANR
+650 TLTYTELDRRANR
-663 LARLLRG
+663 LARLLRT

-758 DTPPGDGA
+758 DTPPGHEAGA
-766 GAGPDHLAY
+766 GADDLAY

-800 AGVRQRFG
+800 AGVRQRFA

-816 RYVLLQ
+816 RHVLLQ

-835 ALTTGGTLHLL
+835 SLTTGGTLHLL

-852 PELAAHLAEW
+852 PELAAYLAKW
-862 RIDCVKLTPS
+862 RVDCVKLTPS
-872 HLAALCAEVDD
+872 HLAALSAEVDD

-892 LVLGGEASGWEWARR
+892 LVLGGEASGWEWARG
-907 LAVAGAR
+907 LAAAGAR

-937 DPDLPAAGP
+937 DPAAPAAGP
-946 TTPIGH
+946 TTPIGR

-964 RRQPV
+964 RRRPV

-991 PDLTAER
+991 PELTAER
-998 FRADPFADDPR
+998 FRTDPFTGDPGAGGR
-1009 TDPAPVTASVTASA
+1009 GHRAGDPG
-1023 TAPVTEEPRRPDRSA
+1023 A
-1038 RPERPGRP
+1038 RPG
-1046 GRPDRPEGSGDADD
+1046 G
-1060 GEIVQAAAAPR
+1060 APR

-1130 GELVLVGYLVPTA
+1130 GELVLVGYLVPAVDAT
-1143 DEAPPPVAELRRLL
+1143 PPPVAEVRRLL

-1174 DLPRQA
+1174 ELPRQA

-1190 EPGTPG
+1190 EPGAPG
-1196 PGEAAVWTAPAT
+1196 PAEGAAWTAPAT
-1208 PTEEAVA
+1208 PTERAVA
-1215 GCWAALLGL
+1215 ESWAALLAL

-1245 MVAALRGL
+1245 MVAALRKV

-1280 SDSERGPS
+1280 SGTERGPS
-1288 RFLHELTPRQ
+1288 RLLHELTPRQ
-1298 SLDRVTLS
+1298 PADRVTLS

-1363 LSGVTGPVAVYG
+1363 LDGVTGPVAVYG

-1389 QLSAAGREPA
+1389 RLATAGREPA

-1423 SVLDRRRSGRL
+1423 SALDRRRSGRL

-1446 EGLEPEQLAT
+1446 EGLDPEQLAT

-1469 AYFTEQ
+1469 AYFTER
-1475 LARPAPALASPV
+1475 LARPVPALASPV
-1487 VSVIGSADPGTDFHR
+1487 VSVIGSADPGTEFHR
-1502 ERFREWGFVGPTTA
+1502 ERYREWGFVGLTTA
-1516 VAVLDEGGH
+1516 VAVLEEGGH
-1525 YFLKHRATELA
+1525 YFLKHRAAELA

-1549 RTGPGPGSAPDT
+1549 RADSVPGPAGT
-1561 EPEHSAFTKA
+1561 TN
-1571 RVATKATEV
+1571 ATEV
-1580 AGATGVTDTTRT
+1580 T
-1592 TEPDNA
+1592 
-1598 ERDRTEPVSPEND
+1598 
-1611 STGPG
+1611 
-1616 DTESDGL
+1616 
-1623 EHADV
+1623 
-1628 VALTRAHRPGRATWW
+1628 ALTRDHRPARATWW

-1648 HASAA
+1648 HAPGA
-1653 GERSATPA
+1653 GELPTTPT
-1661 TRRDTRRFVAVAAS
+1661 TRRDTRRFAAVAAS
-1675 QMISQTGS
+1675 QVISQTGS

-1720 LLGGLVDRVDRRRV
+1720 VLGGLVDRVDRRRV
-1734 MLVSTLVCG
+1734 MLAATLVSGGC
-1743 TSEAVLALLH
+1743 EALLALLYFSE
-1753 VLGTLRPWHVGV
+1753 VFGTLRPWHVGV
-1765 LMAILSVSLTGQR
+1765 LLAILSVSLTGQR

-1803 SGGMAQVVAPLA
+1803 SGGIAQVVAPLA
-1815 AVGLLAGIGLGG
+1815 AVGLLAAIGLGG

-1834 SYVVAA
+1834 SYAVAA
-1840 LILLAVRFP
+1840 LVLLSVRFP

-1879 MLLFF
+1879 MLVFF
-1884 AVLNLFLPVLF
+1884 ALLNLFLPVLF

-1913 VSLAGGIGAIVG
+1913 VSLAGGIGAITG

-1930 VWGGPRHRRMRGMLL
+1930 LWGGPRHRRMRGMLL
-1945 VLPVLA
+1945 VVPVLA
-1951 FFSVLTGLRP
+1951 FFAVLTGLRP
-1961 ELLMVCAG
+1961 ELLVVCAG
-1969 VFGMSAS
+1969 VFGMSMS
-1976 LSILNGIYLTIIQV
+1976 LSLLNGIYLTIIQV

-2019 APFGSRYLEPLMTS
+2019 APFGSHYLEPLMS
-2033 DGALADTVGA
+2033 PGGGLADTVGA
-2043 VLGAGDGRGIG
+2043 VLGTGDGRGIG
-2054 LLYILLGV
+2054 LLYILLGA

-2073 VRVLARFDR
+2073 VRVLARFDQ

-2097 LTSDRP
+2097 LTADRP
-2103 ALGTPTTAGTR
+2103 GGAEGAAGTS
-2114 PMRTG
+2114 

>member
-1 MDPLNPPHSPGSPH
+1 MTTPATPIPGASIPAAPVPGA
-15 SLGSPE
+15 SLPGAS
-21 ALTPKVAA
+21 ALSA
-29 LTVSVP
+29 SVP
-35 AAPAPSAPAQAAPAQ
+35 AVTASAVSSVS
-50 AVPAPTGVT
+50 AVSPV
-59 VTRSAS
+59 
-65 VDAMP
+65 
-70 SAAASVATAPART
+70 SAAASASTVAAPAGPAPAVSVRASATAAPERPRATGDRPVPSASQPTAPA
-83 VPTDPAPTAAAPP
+83 PTPPDTLPGSAAPP
-96 DPVVAPPTPT
+96 F
-106 DRPPRRALSGDQRA
+106 RRTLSGDQRA
-120 LLARRLRERA
+120 LLARRLRERT

-145 DEPQPLSLAQERLWF
+145 DAVPPLSLAQERLWF
-160 VEQLTPGTAAY
+160 VEQLTPGTASY
-171 VLPTAGRLRGPLRD
+171 VLPTAGRLRGPLRA
-185 EALAEALRLIA
+185 EALAEALRLTA
-196 VRHDTLRSTFPA
+196 VRHDTLRSSFPV
-208 DEDGM
+208 DEDGA
-213 PRVRVTPADGFTV
+213 PRVRIAPAEGFTV
-226 PWRTRDLTGLPAGER
+226 PWHTRDLADVPAGER
-241 ETAARA
+241 EAAART

-254 LPFGLVDGP
+254 RPFDLADGP

-292 AGVLLDELLTGYEE
+292 AGVLLDELLGGYGE

-311 TPSPPPLPIRYGDF
+311 TPTPPPLPVRYGDF

-330 ERQSLPGAA
+330 ERQELPR
-339 ADLRYWCEAMTGVPP
+339 ADDELRYWREAMTGVPP

-365 VPGPGGATHA
+365 LPGPGGATHA
-375 FRLDADTYQ
+375 FRLDEDTHR

-418 AVGTPFAGRPDEA
+418 AVGTPFAGRPTEE

-445 RADLGTSEPGPEDD
+445 RADLGAPEPRSEAESGSEAESQPGSAPDLTSTSAPGTSPGSGSAADD
-459 AVDGD
+459 DG
-464 GDDAGPG
+464 AGPD
-471 FAVVL
+471 FATVL
-476 DRVRTAAL
+476 DRVRTASL
-484 GAQQHREAPFERLVE
+484 GAQQHRETPFERLVE
-499 ALNLPR
+499 ALDLPR
-505 NLGRPPLFQ
+505 DLGRPPLFQ
-514 VSFALQNHRAQTVQP
+514 VSFALQNHRAQAVRP
-529 RDLQWRTFPFEGT
+529 HDLEWRTFPFEGS

-572 ATVARLAG
+572 DTIARLAG

-589 AADPHTPVGALD
+589 AAAPHTPVGALG

-611 LYEWNDSGAARPAA
+611 LYEWNDSGTARPAA
-625 ATLAAAVTAQAAR
+625 ATLAEAVTAQADR
-638 TPDAIALVHEGR
+638 TPDAVALVHEDR

-663 LARLLRG
+663 LARLLRAS
-670 TGAGPDRLVGVCLDQ
+670 GAGPDRLVGVCLDQ

-692 LLAVLKSGAA
+692 LLAVMKSGAA

-766 GAGPDHLAY
+766 GPDHLAY

-800 AGVRQRFG
+800 AGVRQRFA
-808 EAGLADGA
+808 EAGLPDGA

-835 ALTTGGTLHLL
+835 SLTTGGTLHLL

-852 PELAAHLAEW
+852 PELAAYLAGR

-872 HLAALCAEVDD
+872 HLAALSAEVDD

-892 LVLGGEASGWEWARR
+892 LVLGGEASGWEWARL

-937 DPDLPAAGP
+937 DPDRPAGGP
-946 TTPIGH
+946 TTPIGR

-991 PDLTAER
+991 PELTADR
-998 FRADPFADDPR
+998 FRVDPFA
-1009 TDPAPVTASVTASA
+1009 
-1023 TAPVTEEPRRPDRSA
+1023 
-1038 RPERPGRP
+1038 PG
-1046 GRPDRPEGSGDADD
+1046 GGVEGA
-1060 GEIVQAAAAPR
+1060 GEAAAGGVPPR

-1081 RSDGTIEFL
+1081 RSDGTVEFL

-1130 GELVLVGYLVPTA
+1130 GELVLVGYLVPAT
-1143 DEAPPPVAELRRLL
+1143 DETPPPVAELRRLL

-1190 EPGTPG
+1190 EPGAPE
-1196 PGEAAVWTAPAT
+1196 PGEGAVWTAPST

-1215 GCWAALLGL
+1215 ACWSELLGL

-1245 MVAALRGL
+1245 MVAALRKL
-1253 LGPEARITLM
+1253 LGGEAGITLV

-1280 SDSERGPS
+1280 SESERGPS
-1288 RFLHELTPRQ
+1288 RLLHELTPRQ
-1298 SLDRVTLS
+1298 PADRVTLS

-1314 GSAVVY
+1314 GSAVAY

-1350 PLEEVARRCAEEV
+1350 PLEEVARRCVEEV
-1363 LSGVTGPVAVYG
+1363 LSGVSGPVAVYG
-1375 HCGVGAALAVELAH
+1375 HCGVGAALGVEVAQLLA
-1389 QLSAAGREPA
+1389 AAGREPTA
-1399 AVYLGGIFPFA
+1399 LYLGGIFPFA

-1446 EGLEPEQLAT
+1446 EGLDPEQLAT

-1469 AYFTEQ
+1469 AYFTER
-1475 LARPAPALASPV
+1475 LARPAPPLASPV
-1487 VSVIGSADPGTDFHR
+1487 VSVIGSADPGTEFHR
-1502 ERFREWGFVGPTTA
+1502 ERYREWGFVGSTTA

-1525 YFLKHRATELA
+1525 YFLKHRAGELA

-1549 RTGPGPGSAPDT
+1549 LPAYDPEDT
-1561 EPEHSAFTKA
+1561 AGGVLEADGTA
-1571 RVATKATEV
+1571 GVTATEAPAGV
-1580 AGATGVTDTTRT
+1580 AGATRAGKAAGAPDATHVMGATPVPEPEGAEGAEHPDVT
-1592 TEPDNA
+1592 
-1598 ERDRTEPVSPEND
+1598 
-1611 STGPG
+1611 
-1616 DTESDGL
+1616 
-1623 EHADV
+1623 
-1628 VALTRAHRPGRATWW
+1628 ALTRARRPARATWW

-1648 HASAA
+1648 HAPAA
-1653 GERSATPA
+1653 GERAAVPA

-1697 TDSVAWFGLF
+1697 TDSIAWFGLF

-1720 LLGGLVDRVDRRRV
+1720 VLGSLVDRVDRRRV

-1743 TSEAVLALLH
+1743 TSESVLAVLHLF
-1753 VLGTLRPWHVGV
+1753 GNLRPWHVGV

-1803 SGGMAQVVAPLA
+1803 SGGIAQVVAPLA
-1815 AVGLLAGIGLGG
+1815 AVGMLAAIGLGG
-1827 VLLIDVV
+1827 VLLIDVI
-1834 SYVVAA
+1834 SCVVAA
-1840 LILLAVRFP
+1840 LVLLTVRFP

-1863 ITAGFRLVWRR
+1863 ITAGFQLVWRR

-1879 MLLFF
+1879 MLIFF

-1895 QLVPPLVLGFSG
+1895 QMVSPLVLGFSG

-1913 VSLAGGIGAIVG
+1913 VSLAGGLGAIGG

-1930 VWGGPRHRRMRGMLL
+1930 IWGGPRHRRMRGMLL
-1945 VLPVLA
+1945 VVPVLA

-1961 ELLMVCAG
+1961 DLLVVCAG

-1976 LSILNGIYLTIIQV
+1976 LSLLNGIYLTIIQV

-2019 APFGSRYLEPLMTS
+2019 APFGSRFLEPLMAS
-2033 DGALADTVGA
+2033 GGGLADTVGA
-2043 VLGAGDGRGIG
+2043 VLGVGEGRGTG
-2054 LLYILLGV
+2054 LLYVLLGA
-2062 AILLLGAVSLR
+2062 AILLLAAVSLR

-2097 LTSDRP
+2097 LTSGRATDTP
-2103 ALGTPTTAGTR
+2103 ATAMALTG
-2114 PMRTG
+2114 RTD